1 MTARHL
7 IPVLLPLC
15 FACDLFST
23 RDPEPPDTAQSNWI
37 VPLTPE
43 QVILNLQNAVYEKN
57 TENYIRCLPDSS
69 WNTADF
75 FFEPDPE
82 VAAEYGGLFQ
92 GWSLIN
98 EEAVMRQVFS
108 LIPGGNT
115 CYLLFSD
122 EEWELY
128 GSDEAIY
135 SASYHL
141 ELDHTQAGVDSVF
154 EGLAVYYLSPDSR
167 GEWSIYRWRDNGIS
181 GRTSWSRL
189 KAAFGG

>member
-1 MTARHL
+1 MIGKYGIA
-7 IPVLLPLC
+7 LLLLFC
-15 FACDLFST
+15 ACDLFST
-23 RDPEPPDTAQSNWI
+23 RDPEPPDAGQSNWI

-57 TENYIRCLPDSS
+57 TENYIRCLPDSAYS
-69 WNTADF
+69 DMGF
-75 FFEPDPE
+75 LFEPDPE
-82 VAAEYGGLFQ
+82 VAAEYGALFNS
-92 GWSLIN
+92 WSLIN
-98 EEAVMRQVFS
+98 EERVMLQVFA
-108 LIPGGNT
+108 LIPDNRT
-115 CYLLFSD
+115 RYLLFSD

-141 ELDHTQAGVDSVF
+141 ELHHSQAGIDSVF

-181 GRTSWSRL
+181 GRKSWSRL